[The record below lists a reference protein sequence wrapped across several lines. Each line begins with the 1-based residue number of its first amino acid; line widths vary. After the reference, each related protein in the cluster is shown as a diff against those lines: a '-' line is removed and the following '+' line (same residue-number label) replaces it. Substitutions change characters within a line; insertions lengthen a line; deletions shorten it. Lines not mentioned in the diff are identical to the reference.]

1 MKMTDAKNDIK
12 KMIQDHVKINSVT
25 KEIDSPYAK
34 YNSRGQL
41 MCIVCGIPVKSKIIW
56 QAHVNKRSHK
66 ENLTRLKEK
75 QEKVFNILNIFLA
88 NFNIKNP
95 TKKIKKDLYPRIASS
110 KVKKI
115 KNQHS
120 KPKGILKNLGGYS
133 SSEEETKVDDKK
145 SIKLIDNNVKVEIKS
160 ELPDEFFD
168 SDKNKLAVQD
178 GSSEEGEVGDVK
190 KDISKPSTSDAL
202 PEGFF
207 DDPVEDAKAR
217 NVEYKDKNAEEWE
230 SFLKE
235 VSQAEVE
242 SRQIIAEDKVE
253 SAIETQLE
261 QANEQIKCLERIVE
275 LDKVKQNQLSE
286 KKSKIEEMDEDES
299 SDEEFLPVV
308 WRKKN
313 FI

>member
-12 KMIQDHVKINSVT
+12 KLIQDHVKINSVT

-75 QEKVFNILNIFLA
+75 QEKLSQLQYQ
-88 NFNIKNP
+88 KSD
-95 TKKIKKDLYPRIASS
+95 KKDKKRPLFPDASS
-110 KVKKI
+110 KVKKV

-120 KPKGILKNLGGYS
+120 KPKPKGILKNLGGYS

-145 SIKLIDNNVKVEIKS
+145 SIKLIDKNNVKVEIKS

-178 GSSEEGEVGDVK
+178 GSSEEGEAGDVK
-190 KDISKPSTSDAL
+190 KEISKPSTSDAL

-207 DDPVEDAKAR
+207 DDPVEDAK
-217 NVEYKDKNAEEWE
+217 
-230 SFLKE
+230 
-235 VSQAEVE
+235 AEVE

-275 LDKVKQNQLSE
+275 LEQSQAKSTFREKVKN
-286 KKSKIEEMDEDES
+286 
-299 SDEEFLPVV
+299 
-308 WRKKN
+308 
-313 FI
+313 